1 MRPNLPLDSVT
12 DRRRLLQGGVA
23 GVTGAGL
30 ALTGLASW
38 AQADPEAQALLRAG
52 GVVAAFRHARAP
64 GTFDPPAFRLGD
76 CSTQRNLS
84 AEGRQQARNIGL
96 WFQTKNLQPSK
107 MLSSPWCRCMDTATL
122 AFAPPQVITALGS
135 PFGQPETTSA
145 SQLQTL
151 RAALADASA
160 QTGRFEVWVTH
171 MFVLSDLADADTQS
185 GEALILRSGRN
196 GRAQVLMRWQLP
208 A

>member
-1 MRPNLPLDSVT
+1 MRSNLPLDSVT
-12 DRRRLLQGGVA
+12 DRRRLLQAGVA

-30 ALTGLASW
+30 ALAGLASW
-38 AQADPEAQALLRAG
+38 AQEAPEAQALLRAG

-64 GTFDPPAFRLGD
+64 GTFDPPAFRLAD

-84 AEGRQQARNIGL
+84 DEGRAQALNIGQ
-96 WFQTKNLQPSK
+96 WFKARDLRPAK
-107 MLSSPWCRCMDTATL
+107 VLSSPWCRCIDTATL
-122 AFAPPQVITALGS
+122 AFGPPQLVPALGS
-135 PFGQPETTSA
+135 PFGKPETTGA
-145 SQLQTL
+145 SDQQTL
-151 RAALADASA
+151 RAALAAATQRSG
-160 QTGRFEVWVTH
+160 QFEVWVTH

>member
-1 MRPNLPLDSVT
+1 MRSNLPLDSVT
-12 DRRRLLQGGVA
+12 DRRRLLQAGVA

-38 AQADPEAQALLRAG
+38 AQEAPEAQALLRAG

-96 WFQTKNLQPSK
+96 WFQTKNLQPGK
-107 MLSSPWCRCMDTATL
+107 VLSSPWCRCMDTATL
-122 AFAPPQVITALGS
+122 AFAPPQVVTALGS
-135 PFGQPETTSA
+135 PFGKPETTSA
-145 SQLQTL
+145 GHLQTL